1 MRETALSVMGLPAF
15 WLLDLLDMIVTPVN
29 IEVVLEALRCRNSL
43 LETVLSESLLAG
55 HDMQSVH
62 ARSPSSLATCS
73 EFFCYTV
80 GPGII
85 HLYLKLLF

>member
-1 MRETALSVMGLPAF
+1 MREAALFVMGLPGF
-15 WLLDLLDMIVTPVN
+15 WLLDLLDMFVTSLN

-55 HDMQSVH
+55 HGMQSVH

-73 EFFCYTV
+73 KFFCYTV
-80 GPGII
+80 GPRII
-85 HLYLKLLF
+85 HLYFKLFF

>member
-1 MRETALSVMGLPAF
+1 MRLPEF
-15 WLLDLLDMIVTPVN
+15 WLLDLLDMFVTPLN

-62 ARSPSSLATCS
+62 ARSPSRLATGS

>member
-1 MRETALSVMGLPAF
+1 MRLSEF
-15 WLLDLLDMIVTPVN
+15 WLLDLLDMFVTPLN
-29 IEVVLEALRCRNSL
+29 IEVVLEALRRRNSL

-62 ARSPSSLATCS
+62 ARSPSSLATCR

-80 GPGII
+80 GPRII
-85 HLYLKLLF
+85 HLYFKLFLDK

>member
-1 MRETALSVMGLPAF
+1 MRLSEF
-15 WLLDLLDMIVTPVN
+15 WLLDLLDMFVTPLN
-29 IEVVLEALRCRNSL
+29 IEVVLEALRRRNSL

-62 ARSPSSLATCS
+62 ARSPSSLAKCR

-80 GPGII
+80 GPRII
-85 HLYLKLLF
+85 HLYFKLFS